1 MPRNPYFSLGT
12 KSEKN
17 LYEDIV
23 IEGLKI
29 YGHDVYYLPR
39 KIIREDGIFN
49 EATLSE
55 FGQSFVIE
63 YYIENVDGFEG
74 EGDLLSKFGLEIR
87 DQATLV
93 IANRRWQQLVGRFLD
108 DPTQVRPNEGDLI
121 YIPLVNT
128 LFEIMYVEEET
139 PFYQLQNLPVF
150 KLKIEAFEYSNE
162 AIDTGVE
169 AIDKFEETFGSRTR
183 INVSSVVGTHLIGDE
198 IQQTRTDLSPNVI
211 VKGEIAEFVNDT
223 TWDIVGINAADG
235 SDNSFIAGTIINNN
249 TTPAATAVI
258 SNPSTHTPIDEND
271 RSAQNEEFD
280 TIGDNFIDFSELN
293 PFGDVRQP

>member
-1 MPRNPYFSLGT
+1 MPRNPYFSLGS

-39 KIIREDGIFN
+39 KIINQDGIFN

-55 FGQSFVIE
+55 FGDSFVIE
-63 YYIENVDGFEG
+63 SYIENVDGFEG

-93 IANRRWQQLVGRFLD
+93 ISNRRWSQLVGRFLED
-108 DPTQVRPNEGDLI
+108 TTQVRPNEGDLI
-121 YIPLVNT
+121 YIPFVNT
-128 LFEIMYVEEET
+128 LFEIQYVEEET

-169 AIDKFEETFGSRTR
+169 AIDQFEETFGSRTR
-183 INVSSVVGTHLIGDE
+183 INVSSIVGTHIKGDE
-198 IQQTRTDLSPNVI
+198 IQQTRTDLSPNTI
-211 VKGEIAEFVNDT
+211 IKGEIAEFVNDT

-235 SDNSFIAGTIINNN
+235 SDNSFIAGSIVNNN

-258 SNPSTHTPIDEND
+258 SNPSTQTPIDEND

-280 TIGDNFIDFSELN
+280 TVGDNFIDFSELN
-293 PFGDVRQP
+293 PFGDPREP

>member
-1 MPRNPYFSLGT
+1 MTMLC
-12 KSEKN
+12 
-17 LYEDIV
+17 
-23 IEGLKI
+23 KI
-29 YGHDVYYLPR
+29 
-39 KIIREDGIFN
+39 
-49 EATLSE
+49 
-55 FGQSFVIE
+55 
-63 YYIENVDGFEG
+63 FEG

-93 IANRRWQQLVGRFLD
+93 IANRRWEQLVGRFLED
-108 DPTQVRPNEGDLI
+108 TTQVRPNEGDLI

-128 LFEIMYVEEET
+128 LFEIQYVEEET

-183 INVSSVVGTHLIGDE
+183 ISVSSIVGTHLVGDE
-198 IQQTRTDLSPNVI
+198 IQQARTDLSPNTI
-211 VKGEIAEFVNDT
+211 IKGEIAEFVNDT

-235 SDNSFIAGTIINNN
+235 SDNSFIAGTITNNN

-258 SNPSTHTPIDEND
+258 SDPSTQTPIDDND

-293 PFGDVRQP
+293 PFGDPRET

>member
-39 KIIREDGIFN
+39 KIINEDGIFN
-49 EATLSE
+49 ETTLSE
-55 FGQSFVIE
+55 FGQSFVLE
-63 YYIENVDGFEG
+63 AYVENIDGFEG
-74 EGDLLSKFGLEIR
+74 EGDLLSKFGLEMR

-93 IANRRWQQLVGRFLD
+93 VANRRWEQLIGRFLED
-108 DPTQVRPNEGDLI
+108 TTQVRPHEGDLI
-121 YIPLVNT
+121 YFPMVNT

-183 INVSSVVGTHLIGDE
+183 ISVSSIVGTHLVGDE
-198 IQQTRTDLSPNVI
+198 IQQARTDLSPNTI
-211 VKGEIAEFVNDT
+211 IKGEIAEFVNDT

-235 SDNSFIAGTIINNN
+235 SDNSFIAGTITNNN

-258 SNPSTHTPIDEND
+258 SNPSTQTPIDEND
-271 RSAQNEEFD
+271 RSSQNEEFD

>member
-39 KIIREDGIFN
+39 KIINEDGIFN
-49 EATLSE
+49 ETTLSE
-55 FGQSFVIE
+55 FGQSFVLE
-63 YYIENVDGFEG
+63 AYVENIDGFEG
-74 EGDLLSKFGLEIR
+74 EGDLLSKFGLEMR

-93 IANRRWQQLVGRFLD
+93 VANRRWEQLIGRFLED
-108 DPTQVRPNEGDLI
+108 TTQVRPHEGDLI
-121 YIPLVNT
+121 YFPMVNT

-183 INVSSVVGTHLIGDE
+183 ITVSNIVGSHLIGDE
-198 IQQTRTDLSPNVI
+198 IQQARTDLSPEVT
-211 VKGEIAEFVNDT
+211 VTGEIAEFINDT
-223 TWDIVGINAADG
+223 TWDIVGISASDG
-235 SDNSFIAGTIINNN
+235 SNNSFIAGTITNNN
-249 TTPAATAVI
+249 TTPAATAII
-258 SNPSTHTPIDEND
+258 SDPSTFTPIDDND

-280 TIGDNFIDFSELN
+280 AVGDNFIDFSELN
-293 PFGDVRQP
+293 PFGDPREP

>member
-39 KIIREDGIFN
+39 KIINEDGIFN
-49 EATLSE
+49 ETTLSE
-55 FGQSFVIE
+55 FGQSFVLE
-63 YYIENVDGFEG
+63 AYVENIDGFEG
-74 EGDLLSKFGLEIR
+74 EGDLLSKFGLEMR

-93 IANRRWQQLVGRFLD
+93 VANRRWEQLIGRFLED
-108 DPTQVRPNEGDLI
+108 TTQVRPHEGDLI
-121 YIPLVNT
+121 YFPMVNT

-183 INVSSVVGTHLIGDE
+183 ISVSSIVGTHLVGDE
-198 IQQTRTDLSPNVI
+198 IQQARTDLSPEVT
-211 VKGEIAEFVNDT
+211 VTGEIAEFINDT
-223 TWDIVGINAADG
+223 TWDIVGISASDG
-235 SDNSFIAGTIINNN
+235 SNNSFIAGTITNNN
-249 TTPAATAVI
+249 TTPAATAII
-258 SNPSTHTPIDEND
+258 SDPSTFTPIDDND

-280 TIGDNFIDFSELN
+280 AVGDNFIDFSELN
-293 PFGDVRQP
+293 PFGDPREP

>member
-1 MPRNPYFSLGT
+1 MPRNPYFSLGA
-12 KSEKN
+12 KSEKR

-39 KIIREDGIFN
+39 KIINEDGIFN

-55 FGQSFVIE
+55 FGQSFVVE
-63 YYIENVDGFEG
+63 AYVENIDGFEG
-74 EGDLLSKFGLEIR
+74 EGDLLSKFGLEMR

-93 IANRRWQQLVGRFLD
+93 IANKRWEQLVGRFLD

-121 YIPLVNT
+121 YFPMVNT
-128 LFEIMYVEEET
+128 LFEIHYVEEET

-169 AIDKFEETFGSRTR
+169 AIDKFEEVFGSRTR
-183 INVSSVVGTHLIGDE
+183 LSVGDINGTFLVGDE
-198 IQQTRTDLSPNVI
+198 IEQTISNSPLI
-211 VKGEIAEFVNDT
+211 TVKGEIAEFVNDT
-223 TWDIVGINAADG
+223 TWDIVGISASDG
-235 SDNSFIAGTIINNN
+235 SD
-249 TTPAATAVI
+249 TTFTLGDI
-258 SNPSTHTPIDEND
+258 SNLNSIPPSTATISSPASTHTPIDEND
-271 RSAQNEEFD
+271 RSAQNEDFD
-280 TIGDNFIDFSELN
+280 LIGDNFIDFSELN
-293 PFGDVRQP
+293 PFGDVRLP

>member
-39 KIIREDGIFN
+39 KIINQDGIFN

-55 FGQSFVIE
+55 FGDSFVIE
-63 YYIENVDGFEG
+63 SYIENVDGFEG

-93 IANRRWQQLVGRFLD
+93 IANRRWEQLVGRFLED
-108 DPTQVRPNEGDLI
+108 TTQVRPNEGDLI

-128 LFEIMYVEEET
+128 LFEIQYVEEET

-150 KLKIEAFEYSNE
+150 KLKIEAF
-162 AIDTGVE
+162 
-169 AIDKFEETFGSRTR
+169 DKFEETFGSRTR
-183 INVSSVVGTHLIGDE
+183 ISVSSIVGTHLVGDE
-198 IQQTRTDLSPNVI
+198 IQQARTDLSPNTI
-211 VKGEIAEFVNDT
+211 IKGEIAEFVNDT

-235 SDNSFIAGTIINNN
+235 SDNSFIAGTITNNN

-258 SNPSTHTPIDEND
+258 SDPSTQTPIDDND

-293 PFGDVRQP
+293 PFGDPRET